1 MNEIVARIEST
12 LYVFGQR
19 LQRLQRTERGQTTA
33 EYVGIVAFV
42 ALLAVAIMGMSGTFG
57 EAVKGIIDAAFDK
70 IKSALG

>member
-19 LQRLQRTERGQTTA
+19 IRSDERGQTTA

-57 EAVKGIIDAAFDK
+57 TSVKGIIDAAFAK
-70 IKSALG
+70 IQSALG

>member
-12 LYVFGQR
+12 LYVFG
-19 LQRLQRTERGQTTA
+19 QRLQRTERGQTTA

-57 EAVKGIIDAAFDK
+57 DAVKGIIDAAFNK